1 MQIANNR
8 LIVEISERGAE
19 LRSVRTPDGAEWLW
33 QGDPA
38 YWTGRS
44 PLLFPVVG
52 RSPDNTVTI
61 GGVPHAMPA
70 HGIARISDFAEEAR
84 GSDWARLV
92 LEDSAASRESYPFA
106 FRLALTYRLVDATLS
121 IIASVSNSD
130 SVAMPFQFGFHPGFS
145 WPLPGGAGQ
154 RHSVVLANGAEPA
167 LYRLDDDKLLVDS
180 PLPSPFASGRLLP
193 EPAMFEADAMLF
205 PTGVGHDV
213 SFGIGN
219 GPSVRMVTANL
230 PHFAIWQKPGA
241 PFLCL
246 EPWHGTAP
254 FATTGNA
261 LETRHGSMLLPAGE
275 TADFRMELT
284 FSTAP

>member
-1 MQIANNR
+1 MQIANHR
-8 LIVEISERGAE
+8 LTIEISARGGE
-19 LRSVRTPDGAEWLW
+19 LRSITTPDGAQWLW
-33 QGDPA
+33 QGDA
-38 YWTGRS
+38 AWWTGRS

-61 GGVPHAMPA
+61 AGLPHAMPA

-92 LEDSAASRESYPFA
+92 LEDSAASRENYPFA
-106 FRLALTYRLVDATLS
+106 FRLVLTYRLVEATLS
-121 IIASVSNSD
+121 VIASVTNRD
-130 SVAMPFQFGFHPGFS
+130 SIAMPFQFGFHPGFS

-167 LYRLDDDKLLVDS
+167 LHRLDGDRRLVDA
-180 PLPSPFASGRLLP
+180 PLPSPFSAGRLVP

-205 PTGVGHDV
+205 LAGAGHDV
-213 SFGIGN
+213 SFRVDN
-219 GPSVRMVTANL
+219 GPGVRMVTANL

-246 EPWHGTAP
+246 EPWHGTTP
-254 FATTGNA
+254 FAGTGNA
-261 LETRHGSMLLPAGE
+261 LETRHGAMLLPAGE

-284 FSTAP
+284 FSAAA